1 MERAA
6 LLTLLLV
13 ASAAM
18 AAMAAITACS
28 SGKPAAS
35 SANAGKPA
43 DAADAASAA
52 DTADVASTAKPIDA
66 ADVNRPGEVP
76 KPVDPAPRPCDHKVV
91 AMSDPA
97 QKQIQC
103 ANGESFVVRQA
114 ADGKWYPEMRVRAGA
129 VPGYAT
135 PADAAQARCCPEA
148 VR

>member
-6 LLTLLLV
+6 LFTLLLV
-13 ASAAM
+13 ASAV
-18 AAMAAITACS
+18 ACS

-35 SANAGKPA
+35 SAHSPKPA
-43 DAADAASAA
+43 DTANSAE
-52 DTADVASTAKPIDA
+52 TAQ
-66 ADVNRPGEVP
+66 
-76 KPVDPAPRPCDHKVV
+76 PAPCDYKIV

-114 ADGKWYPEMRVRAGA
+114 ADGKWYQEMRVRAGM

-135 PADAAQARCCPEA
+135 PDEAARARCCA
-148 VR
+148 SAK

>member
-13 ASAAM
+13 ASAVA
-18 AAMAAITACS
+18 ACS
-28 SGKPAAS
+28 SSKPAAS
-35 SANAGKPA
+35 GANAGN
-43 DAADAASAA
+43 AADA
-52 DTADVASTAKPIDA
+52 ASTAKPIDA

-76 KPVDPAPRPCDHKVV
+76 KPVDPAPRPCDYKVV

-129 VPGYAT
+129 VPGYST
-135 PADAAQARCCPEA
+135 PAEAAQARCCPE
-148 VR
+148 VER